1 MRIAL
6 LQCDS
11 IVGDLVHNARMIGDC
26 AIAAAAGGADLIVT
40 PELSLIGYPPRDL
53 LLRSGFAAACA
64 RASVQLA
71 SRIAKAGHGKVALV
85 VGLPVASNGAER
97 PLFNAVQVLRGG
109 VVEATYSK
117 RLLPHYDVFDEARYF
132 AAGDAPLLIDVA
144 GERVGI
150 VICEDL
156 WRGADVE
163 CRENYARDPV
173 RETVAA
179 GATLVVAASASPF
192 FVAKQ
197 SRRLD
202 LLRAC
207 AARHSISIV
216 SVNAVGSNDDFVF
229 DGGSALV
236 HADGGASIA
245 SRFTPQTLVVGRNE
259 RMTPPPPSMGGDE
272 ECARAIVS
280 AIGGYVRKTGHQKV
294 LLGLSGGID
303 SALVATLAVAALGAA
318 AVRGVS
324 MPGPYSS
331 RGSIDDAVEL
341 ARRLAI
347 APPDTLGIVESFQQI
362 APPLRAA
369 AAFDGLTQ
377 ENLQSRL
384 RGLTLMTL
392 SNATQALVL
401 STGNKSELAVGYA
414 TLYGDM
420 CGGLAPIG
428 DLLKTQVFSIARWVN
443 TNYGLLGFAHP
454 PIPEASIE
462 KPPSAELRPDQ
473 TDQDSLPAYDVLDKL
488 VCAWIDD
495 ELSVDE
501 IVDRLRLD
509 RAFVVQWT
517 RAIDRAHYKR
527 FQAAMIPKLSARAF
541 GPGRRM
547 PLAMRYRLGDDSSA
561 CEN

>member
-11 IVGDLVHNARMIGDC
+11 IVGDLVHNARTIGDC
-26 AIAAAAGGADLIVT
+26 AIDAAERGADLIVT
-40 PELSLIGYPPRDL
+40 PELSLVGYPPRDL
-53 LLRSGFAAACA
+53 LLRNGFAAACA
-64 RASVQLA
+64 RASAQLA
-71 SRIAKAGHGKVALV
+71 SRIANAGHGKVALV
-85 VGLPVASNGAER
+85 VGLPVAADGTER
-97 PLFNAVQVLRGG
+97 PLFNAVQVLRAGA
-109 VVEATYSK
+109 VEATYAK

-132 AAGDAPLLIDVA
+132 AAGRVPLLIDVS

-150 VICEDL
+150 VICEDV

-163 CRENYARDPV
+163 CSESYAQDPM

-179 GATLVVAASASPF
+179 GATLVVVASASPF

-197 SRRLD
+197 ARRLD

-207 AARHSISIV
+207 AARHSISIA

-245 SRFTPQTLVVGRNE
+245 SRFTAQTLVLDRNE
-259 RMTPPPPSMGGDE
+259 RMTRPPAMGGDE

-280 AIGGYVRKTGHQKV
+280 AIGGYVRKTGHQRV
-294 LLGLSGGID
+294 LVGLSGGID

-324 MPGPYSS
+324 MPGPFSS
-331 RGSIDDAVEL
+331 PGSIDDAAEL

-347 APPDTLGIVESFQQI
+347 APPDVLGIVESFEQI
-362 APPLRAA
+362 APSLRAA

-392 SNATQALVL
+392 SNATGALVL

-428 DLLKTQVFSIARWVN
+428 DLLKTQVFSISRWLN
-443 TNYGLLGFAHP
+443 ASFASLGFGHP
-454 PIPEASIE
+454 PIPQASIE

-473 TDQDSLPAYDVLDKL
+473 TDQDSLPAYEVLDKL

-501 IVDRLRLD
+501 IVERFRFD
-509 RAFVVQWT
+509 RAFVEQWT

-527 FQAAMIPKLSARAF
+527 AQAPMIPKLSARAF

-547 PLAMRYRLGDDSSA
+547 PLAMRYRLGDGSSVG
-561 CEN
+561 ES